1 MEGRFG
7 WFLSV
12 IRPNGIL
19 VYMDTAVRAGSCVGN
34 AAGMGAAVRTGSCVD
49 SAVGM
54 DTAVRAGSCAGNAAG
69 MGAVRLLQVKR
80 CGRLGQRAVLALACC
95 PDSV

>member
-19 VYMDTAVRAGSCVGN
+19 GYMDAAVRAGSCVG
-34 AAGMGAAVRTGSCVD
+34 

-54 DTAVRAGSCAGNAAG
+54 GTAVRAGSCAGNAAG

>member
-19 VYMDTAVRAGSCVGN
+19 VYMDTAVRAGSCVG
-34 AAGMGAAVRTGSCVD
+34 C
-49 SAVGM
+49 AVGM
-54 DTAVRAGSCAGNAAG
+54 GTAVGAESCAVNAAG

>member
-1 MEGRFG
+1 MTENGKEVHLEGRFG

-19 VYMDTAVRAGSCVGN
+19 GYMDAAVRAGSCVG
-34 AAGMGAAVRTGSCVD
+34 

>member
-1 MEGRFG
+1 MTENGKEVHLEGRFG

-19 VYMDTAVRAGSCVGN
+19 VYMDTAVG
-34 AAGMGAAVRTGSCVD
+34 
-49 SAVGM
+49 
-54 DTAVRAGSCAGNAAG
+54 AGSCAGNAAG

>member
-1 MEGRFG
+1 MTENGKEVHLEGRFG

-19 VYMDTAVRAGSCVGN
+19 GYMDAAVRAGSCVG
-34 AAGMGAAVRTGSCVD
+34 

-54 DTAVRAGSCAGNAAG
+54 GTAVRAGSCAGNAAG

>member
-19 VYMDTAVRAGSCVGN
+19 VYMDTAVRAGSCV
-34 AAGMGAAVRTGSCVD
+34 D

-54 DTAVRAGSCAGNAAG
+54 GTAVGAGSCAVNAAG

-95 PDSV
+95 PDGV

>member
-19 VYMDTAVRAGSCVGN
+19 GYMDTAVRAGSCVG
-34 AAGMGAAVRTGSCVD
+34 

-54 DTAVRAGSCAGNAAG
+54 GTAVGAGSCAGNAAG

>member
-19 VYMDTAVRAGSCVGN
+19 GYMDAAVRAGSCVGSAVGMDTAVRAGSCVG
-34 AAGMGAAVRTGSCVD
+34 

-54 DTAVRAGSCAGNAAG
+54 GTAVRAGSCAGNAAG

>member
-1 MEGRFG
+1 MEGCFG

-19 VYMDTAVRAGSCVGN
+19 GYIDTAVRAGSCVG
-34 AAGMGAAVRTGSCVD
+34 

-54 DTAVRAGSCAGNAAG
+54 GTAVGAGSCVGNAAG

>member
-1 MEGRFG
+1 MTENGKEVHLEGRFG

-19 VYMDTAVRAGSCVGN
+19 VYMDTAVRAGSCVG
-34 AAGMGAAVRTGSCVD
+34 

-54 DTAVRAGSCAGNAAG
+54 GTAVGAGSCAGNAAG

>member
-1 MEGRFG
+1 MTENGKEVHLEGRFG

-19 VYMDTAVRAGSCVGN
+19 VYMDTAVRA
-34 AAGMGAAVRTGSCVD
+34 GSCVD

>member
-19 VYMDTAVRAGSCVGN
+19 VYMDTAVRVGSCVG
-34 AAGMGAAVRTGSCVD
+34 D
-49 SAVGM
+49 AVGM
-54 DTAVRAGSCAGNAAG
+54 DTAVRAGSCAGNAVG

>member
-19 VYMDTAVRAGSCVGN
+19 VSMDTAVRAGSCVGSAVGMDTAVRAGSCVGN
-34 AAGMGAAVRTGSCVD
+34 AAGMGADATEK
-49 SAVGM
+49 
-54 DTAVRAGSCAGNAAG
+54 AA
-69 MGAVRLLQVKR
+69 
-80 CGRLGQRAVLALACC
+80 
-95 PDSV
+95 SF

>member
-1 MEGRFG
+1 MTENGKEVHFEGRFG

-19 VYMDTAVRAGSCVGN
+19 GYMDTAVGAGSCVGN
-34 AAGMGAAVRTGSCVD
+34 AVGMGT
-49 SAVGM
+49 AVG
-54 DTAVRAGSCAGNAAG
+54 AGSCEGNAAG

>member
-19 VYMDTAVRAGSCVGN
+19 GYMDTAVRAGSCVGN
-34 AAGMGAAVRTGSCVD
+34 AAGMG
-49 SAVGM
+49 
-54 DTAVRAGSCAGNAAG
+54 TAVRAGSCAGNAAG

>member
-1 MEGRFG
+1 MTENGKEVHLEGRFG

-19 VYMDTAVRAGSCVGN
+19 VY
-34 AAGMGAAVRTGSCVD
+34 
-49 SAVGM
+49 M

-80 CGRLGQRAVLALACC
+80 CGRLGQRAVLALDYSASHLVINRLSISCI
-95 PDSV
+95 

>member
-19 VYMDTAVRAGSCVGN
+19 VYMG
-34 AAGMGAAVRTGSCVD
+34 
-49 SAVGM
+49 
-54 DTAVRAGSCAGNAAG
+54 TAVRAGSCADSAAGMGTAVGVGSCVGNAAG

>member
-1 MEGRFG
+1 MTENGKEVHLEGRFG

-19 VYMDTAVRAGSCVGN
+19 VSMDTAVRAGSCV
-34 AAGMGAAVRTGSCVD
+34 
-49 SAVGM
+49 
-54 DTAVRAGSCAGNAAG
+54 GNAAG

>member
-1 MEGRFG
+1 MTENGKEVHLEGRFG

-34 AAGMGAAVRTGSCVD
+34 AAGMG
-49 SAVGM
+49 
-54 DTAVRAGSCAGNAAG
+54 TAVRAGSCAGNAAG

>member
-19 VYMDTAVRAGSCVGN
+19 GYIDTAVRAGSCVGSSV
-34 AAGMGAAVRTGSCVD
+34 GMGTAVGVGSCAGN
-49 SAVGM
+49 AVGM
-54 DTAVRAGSCAGNAAG
+54 GTAVRAGSCAGNAAG

>member
-19 VYMDTAVRAGSCVGN
+19 GYMDTAVRAGSCVGN
-34 AAGMGAAVRTGSCVD
+34 AAGMG
-49 SAVGM
+49 
-54 DTAVRAGSCAGNAAG
+54 TAVRAGSCAGNAAG
-69 MGAVRLLQVKR
+69 MGADATEKVPKR
-80 CGRLGQRAVLALACC
+80 HCLN
-95 PDSV
+95 

>member
-19 VYMDTAVRAGSCVGN
+19 GYMDAAVRAGSCVG
-34 AAGMGAAVRTGSCVD
+34 

>member
-1 MEGRFG
+1 MTENGKEVHLEGRFG

-19 VYMDTAVRAGSCVGN
+19 GYMDTAVRAGSCVG
-34 AAGMGAAVRTGSCVD
+34 

-54 DTAVRAGSCAGNAAG
+54 GTAVGAGSCAGNAAG
-69 MGAVRLLQVKR
+69 MGADATEKVLKR
-80 CGRLGQRAVLALACC
+80 HCLN
-95 PDSV
+95 

>member
-19 VYMDTAVRAGSCVGN
+19 GYMDAAVRAESCVG
-34 AAGMGAAVRTGSCVD
+34 